1 MFSAAEKIR
10 HEQLR
15 TVEDERKAKKESD
28 TEEEEEEEGKDDDF
42 HSPRQSF
49 FTQQPLVR
57 PSIRKM
63 PTAEKVEDQ
72 QFYMRRVQGDQTVLE
87 TIVTRNLIMEDVLD
101 IIVKRELERSEDEDP
116 RSARSRV
123 VA

>member
-10 HEQLR
+10 HEQLK

-28 TEEEEEEEGKDDDF
+28 DSEEEEEDGDF

-63 PTAEKVEDQ
+63 PTAEKVEDGK
-72 QFYMRRVQGDQTVLE
+72 FRE
-87 TIVTRNLIMEDVLD
+87 TLQSKLGSVAEGEMGGKNV
-101 IIVKRELERSEDEDP
+101 
-116 RSARSRV
+116 SRPCITSRLLR
-123 VA
+123 